1 MKNKMKK
8 WVGYDFGR
16 NGWSEN
22 RENHSDAF
30 DQFVRDFRSY
40 MKAEGKR
47 LRLTPLPFKAN
58 WFITSGFVL
67 NEKSG
72 KMAYWSI
79 SDVRYFKDEWYN
91 HVLYRTAENEKDYTG
106 GSNHFC
112 ELPDLMESIM
122 DLTNRE

>member
-30 DQFVRDFRSY
+30 DRFIRDFRSY

-47 LRLTPLPFKAN
+47 LGLTPLPFKAN

-91 HVLYRTAENEKDYTG
+91 HVLYRTAKNEKDYTG
-106 GSNHFC
+106 GSNRFC

-122 DLTNRE
+122 DLTNGE

>member
-30 DQFVRDFRSY
+30 DQFVRDFRSH

-47 LRLTPLPFKAN
+47 LGLTVLPFKAN

>member
-8 WVGYDFGR
+8 WVGYDFVR
-16 NGWSEN
+16 NGWSES

-47 LRLTPLPFKAN
+47 LGLTPLPFKAN
-58 WFITSGFVL
+58 WFSISGFLL

-79 SDVRYFKDEWYN
+79 LDVRYFKDEWYN
-91 HVLYRTAENEKDYTG
+91 HVLYRIVENEKDYIG
-106 GSNHFC
+106 VGNRFC